1 MNRRAPTSNAETD
14 LTIGNLVRV
23 GVVHSVDFEAGTAIV
38 RFGEELSPPID
49 WDMPSGR
56 IKIWAPPTVGEQ
68 VEVSSP
74 EGDIEQGT
82 ISSRLKSSQF
92 APLFLGAK
100 FGIGFEDGALI
111 VYDPETHLLSF
122 DLPGSA
128 TIRAPDGVRLIADL
142 DIEGNLKV
150 SGAVTADVDVV
161 GGGKSL
167 KGHKHT
173 GVQTGSGVSGA
184 PQ

>member
-1 MNRRAPTSNAETD
+1 MTRTATTSSAETD
-14 LTIGNLVRV
+14 LTISNLVRV
-23 GVVHSVDFEAGTAIV
+23 GVVDSVDLNAGTATV
-38 RFGEELSPPID
+38 RFGDEVSPPID

-56 IKIWAPPTVGEQ
+56 IKIWAPPTEGEQ
-68 VEVSSP
+68 VKVTSP

-82 ISSRLKSSQF
+82 ISARLKSSQF

-100 FGIGFEDGALI
+100 FGIWFEDGALI
-111 VYDPETHLLSF
+111 TYDPEAHLLSF
-122 DLPGSA
+122 SLPGSA
-128 TIRAPDGVRLIADL
+128 SVEAPGGVRLLADVEIQG
-142 DIEGNLKV
+142 DLKV
-150 SGAVTADVDVV
+150 SGTATAAIDVV

-167 KGHKHT
+167 KGHRHI